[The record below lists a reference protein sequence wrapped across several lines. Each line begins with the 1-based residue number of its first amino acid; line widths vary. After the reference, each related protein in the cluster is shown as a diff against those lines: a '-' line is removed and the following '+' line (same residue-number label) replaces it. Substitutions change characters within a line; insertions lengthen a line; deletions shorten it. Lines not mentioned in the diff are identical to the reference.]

1 MRRLF
6 IIKAMARAASLV
18 EIWVFMGGTPV
29 SVVIEV
35 FR

>member
-18 EIWVFMGGTPV
+18 EIWVFMAGLLLV
-29 SVVIEV
+29 
-35 FR
+35 